1 MRMEAWKRNLWI
13 CCIASFIVSVGM
25 SQMAPIL
32 PLYIEELGVE
42 GADDIARWAGIVF
55 GCNFVSLAIF
65 SPIWGRLAD
74 KYGKKPMILRATGWL
89 GLIMIVLGFAQSVWQ
104 LAGLRLL
111 QGAMSGFQS
120 AVILLIAAET
130 PKEKSGW
137 AMSMFFAAQVTGGL
151 FGPVFGG
158 GLSELIGYRHSFF
171 LIGSLCLLGCAALT
185 FLHETKR
192 PAPAAAAAKST
203 RETFADLPYRT
214 ATLAVFLTTF
224 LMHFSISCIQPM
236 LTVYIAEVA
245 PDTEHLAV
253 VSGFVFSCSGLASM
267 LFASRLGHLSD
278 TVGAHRVLLGS
289 LTLAGLVSFPQ
300 GLVTTPVELGV
311 LRFIH
316 GIAMAGLIPATN
328 DTIRQMTPSS
338 CLGRIYGF
346 NQSAQFIGMFTGAFF
361 GGELIAQIGFAHT
374 FYIVGAL
381 LLACAAWC
389 KTRVVDALPTS
400 RTA

>member
-1 MRMEAWKRNLWI
+1 MAVWQRNLAI

-32 PLYIEELGVE
+32 PLYIHELGVE
-42 GADDIARWAGIVF
+42 APEDVARWSGIVF

-74 KYGKKPMILRATGWL
+74 KYGRKPMILRASGWL
-89 GLIMIVLGFAQSVWQ
+89 GLIMIALGFAQSVWQ

-111 QGAMSGFQS
+111 QGAMSGFQA
-120 AVILLIAAET
+120 AVVPLIAVET

-151 FGPVFGG
+151 LGPIFGG
-158 GLSELIGYRHSFF
+158 GLAEVIGYRHSFF
-171 LIGSLCLLGCAALT
+171 LIGSLCLLGFCALW
-185 FLHETKR
+185 FVHETKC
-192 PAPAAAAAKST
+192 PAPAAVVAQST
-203 RETFADLPYRT
+203 REAFASLPYRR
-214 ATLAVFLTTF
+214 ATLAVFATTF
-224 LMHFSISCIQPM
+224 LMHFSITCVQPA
-236 LTVYIAEVA
+236 LTVYVAELA

-253 VSGFVFSCSGLASM
+253 VSGFVFSCAGLASM

-278 TVGAHRVLLGS
+278 EVGAHRVLLGS

-300 GLVTTPVELGV
+300 GLVATPWQLGG
-311 LRFIH
+311 LRFVH

-328 DTIRQMTPSS
+328 DTIRQITPSH

-346 NQSAQFIGMFTGAFF
+346 NQSAQFIGMFTGAFI
-361 GGELIAQIGFAHT
+361 GGQLTAWLGFAHM
-374 FYIVGAL
+374 FFVVGAL
-381 LLACAAWC
+381 LLLCAAWC
-389 KTRVVDALPTS
+389 NLRVVDDLPRGATD
-400 RTA
+400 